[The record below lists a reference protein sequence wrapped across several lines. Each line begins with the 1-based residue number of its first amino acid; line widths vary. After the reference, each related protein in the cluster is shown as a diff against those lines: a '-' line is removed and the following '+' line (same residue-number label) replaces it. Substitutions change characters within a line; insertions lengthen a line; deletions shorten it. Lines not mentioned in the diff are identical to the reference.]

1 MADFVFFEELRDF
14 FHALKVLSDREDD
27 KIIPAKFRL
36 QAVEAWHFLAAG
48 AAPCRPEIHKNDLAL
63 IIGQLFFFP
72 SRIQE
77 GEILDRARRV
87 IGGEL
92 RHIAG
97 QQRAQIFGE
106 SS

>member
-14 FHALKVLSDREDD
+14 FHALEVLSDREDD
-27 KIIPAKFRL
+27 KIIPTEFCL
-36 QAVEAWHFLAAG
+36 QAIQAWHFFAAG
-48 AAPCRPEIHKNDLAL
+48 ATPCRPEIYQNDLAL
-63 IIGQLFFFP
+63 IIGQLLF
-72 SRIQE
+72 RACCIQE
-77 GEILDRARRV
+77 GEILDRARLV